1 MNLADRPAFGTTQTE
16 TKEDVNDNLI
26 LFEMLIIIG
35 LIFFCG
41 VVYAL
46 WKYLVDRRHA
56 QREANVLMSPL
67 LVSSDKEDHQM
78 NNGPRI
84 LMEAE
89 NTGMGL

>member
-1 MNLADRPAFGTTQTE
+1 
-16 TKEDVNDNLI
+16 
-26 LFEMLIIIG
+26 
-35 LIFFCG
+35 
-41 VVYAL
+41 
-46 WKYLVDRRHA
+46 
-56 QREANVLMSPL
+56 MSPL